1 VNRIAIYAYSRA
13 TARSFLNEHKEDDTK
28 FAIGILYEMLG
39 PSGVVND
46 VTFLQKQN
54 LIVSMQFATA
64 FYDVTDLVMRLVQTM
79 GLSGEP
85 LALQNGGCSDLNP
98 REFTFLH

>member
-1 VNRIAIYAYSRA
+1 
-13 TARSFLNEHKEDDTK
+13 
-28 FAIGILYEMLG
+28 MLG
-39 PSGVVND
+39 TSGVVND

-54 LIVSMQFATA
+54 LVVRMQLATA
-64 FYDVTDLVMRLVQTM
+64 FYDVTDLVMPLVQAM

-85 LALQNGGCSDLNP
+85 LALQNGGCSDLNS